1 MPKGYV
7 ILTVNIN
14 DQDAFQGYVEK
25 ATGTIMAQGGSAAV
39 VDDAVEVIEGEWPWG
54 RTVVLEFESV
64 DKAREWYNSPEYQ
77 AIVGERH
84 AAADANAVIV
94 GGFEMPG

>member
-77 AIVGERH
+77 AVVGERH

-94 GGFEMPG
+94 SGFQMPS